1 MRSPARA
8 CRTNCCRCGAKPVL
22 RCCSSRT
29 RFPRRSSSATGFC
42 CCRRIPARS
51 RPRSTAC
58 RAARKIPTKRPRWAA
73 RSTTCCSPI
82 RSRRRPMLEAAER
95 PNIYC
100 ETLGPDQFGIIEKP
114 LTLAEQIYNKV
125 WLRKIAILVV
135 LALAW
140 ELYGRWLDNPLLVP
154 PFSAAVRALIT
165 DVANGTIPKR
175 ALSSIEVLLIGF
187 AAGTVL
193 AGLLTVFAI
202 SSKIGTDFLDTM
214 TAMFNPLPAIALLP
228 LALIW
233 FGLGNGS
240 LIFVLVHS
248 VMWAVSLN
256 MLAGFRG
263 VSTTARMV
271 GRNYNL
277 RGLRFVCLILIPA
290 AFPSI
295 LAGLKIGWAF
305 AWRTLIAAELVFGVS
320 SGQGGLGWYIF
331 ESKNQLDIPEV
342 FAGLLTI
349 ILIGLAVENGVF
361 RLIEARTVQRWGMQ
375 T

>member
-1 MRSPARA
+1 
-8 CRTNCCRCGAKPVL
+8 
-22 RCCSSRT
+22 
-29 RFPRRSSSATGFC
+29 
-42 CCRRIPARS
+42 
-51 RPRSTAC
+51 
-58 RAARKIPTKRPRWAA
+58 
-73 RSTTCCSPI
+73 
-82 RSRRRPMLEAAER
+82 MLKAVER

-100 ETLGPDQFGIIEKP
+100 ETLGPDQFGIVEKP
-114 LTLAEQIYNKV
+114 LTLAEKIYNQS
-125 WLRKIAILVV
+125 WLRKIAILIV
-135 LALAW
+135 LGLAW
-140 ELYGRWLDNPLLVP
+140 ELYARWLNNPLLVP
-154 PFSAAVRALIT
+154 TLSETARALVSDIV
-165 DVANGTIPKR
+165 DGTIPAR
-175 ALSSIEVLLIGF
+175 ALSSVQVLLIGY
-187 AAGTVL
+187 ATGTAL

-202 SSKIGTDFLDTM
+202 STRIGTDFLETI

-233 FGLGNGS
+233 FGLGIGS
-240 LIFVLVHS
+240 LVFVLVHS
-248 VMWAVSLN
+248 VMWAVALN

-277 RGLRFVCLILIPA
+277 NGLRFVAKILIPA

-331 ESKNQLDIPEV
+331 ESKNQLDIPNV

-349 ILIGLAVENGVF
+349 ILIGLAIENVVF
-361 RLIEARTVQRWGMQ
+361 RLIETRTVQRWGMQ
-375 T
+375 S